1 MRKIKLTKAAKV
13 ERMAGFC
20 LHKICLVAIAIVLS
34 ASEMTVSAA
43 GGAEFAQATGTI
55 YDFLA
60 AIKNVISAIM
70 CLLGACDAY
79 SNIQKGEDVKK
90 VIMQTIGI
98 FIASVALVLL
108 LP

>member
-1 MRKIKLTKAAKV
+1 MRKTHLIKTPKV

-43 GGAEFAQATGTI
+43 GGAEFAKATGTI
-55 YDFLA
+55 QGYEPTVKYA
-60 AIKNVISAIM
+60 ISAII
-70 CLLGACDAY
+70 CLIGEFYAY
-79 SNIQKGEDVKK
+79 SKIKNGEDVIKT
-90 VIMQTIGI
+90 IMQTFGI
-98 FIASVALVLL
+98 CIASVALVLL